1 MFNHISNTQLSSLPY
16 TRNGSMNDSSDE
28 DEGVGIT
35 FSWMGSGRLDNYP
48 ICDQDERVI
57 LDTKIN
63 FFTIRFIDN
72 NDSLFI
78 KPKFYQNCNEF
89 KKYPF
94 YRIEN
99 NKEGEL
105 FNQVFYPP
113 EEVRSLQLFVVFT
126 HHLVDPSG
134 TSQLAFER
142 LNLEMPKILLDGEN
156 YEIQVSQNGNNMG
169 RYESHFKSSLT
180 VQFIKK
186 N

>member
-89 KKYPF
+89 KNILFTESKITKKANYLIKYSTLRKKCAPTTI
-94 YRIEN
+94 RC
-99 NKEGEL
+99 
-105 FNQVFYPP
+105 FYPSSCRP
-113 EEVRSLQLFVVFT
+113 FRNLS
-126 HHLVDPSG
+126 
-134 TSQLAFER
+134 TS
-142 LNLEMPKILLDGEN
+142 
-156 YEIQVSQNGNNMG
+156 V
-169 RYESHFKSSLT
+169 
-180 VQFIKK
+180 
-186 N
+186 